1 MDPRARRTRRGVP
14 AAAARAAAGPGP
26 VTAPAGAPPAVPSF
40 APRFVIVLEN
50 RDYATALA
58 DPGVAALARR
68 WALATNYYAVAHPS
82 LPNYLALAGG
92 ATFGVTSDC
101 VTCYVTAPN
110 LASQLG
116 AAGVSFG
123 AYLEGAPRTC
133 FLAPYGGTGYA
144 AKHNP
149 FQYFTNVRASASLCA
164 RLHPLRALG
173 PQLGGPAARVPRVV
187 WITPNLCHDGHDCAT
202 ATASAWLRGEVGAI
216 TRSAAWRAGGALF
229 VTWDEVVGAAG
240 VAPGLARGL
249 RVATPLNHYSLLA
262 TVEDA
267 VGVARL

>member
-26 VTAPAGAPPAVPSF
+26 VTAPAGAQPAVPSF
-40 APRFVIVLEN
+40 AHVFVIVMEN

-58 DPGVAALARR
+58 DPGVAALAR
-68 WALATNYYAVAHPS
+68 
-82 LPNYLALAGG
+82 G

-101 VTCYVTAPN
+101 VTCYVNAPN

-123 AYLEGAPRTC
+123 AYLEGTPRTC

-229 VTWDEVVGAAG
+229 VTWDEGVGAAG
-240 VAPGLARGL
+240 VTAGRVRASGGGGHVVTLVVAPGLARGL

-267 VGVARL
+267 VGV